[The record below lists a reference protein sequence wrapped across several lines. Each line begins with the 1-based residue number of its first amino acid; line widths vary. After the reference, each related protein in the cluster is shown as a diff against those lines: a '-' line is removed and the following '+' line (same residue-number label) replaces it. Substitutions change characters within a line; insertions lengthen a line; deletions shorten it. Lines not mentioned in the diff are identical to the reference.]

1 MTAHPGSLSRYRVE
15 HEHHV
20 AAFEAAAD
28 VPRTTEPGF
37 TLAGAL
43 WIGMQGEIVGIDQ
56 AGTRLL
62 GMGSKTWPGSWVVEL
77 ELGMSSQ
84 AWSERVRRLGEGPF
98 RFFTRMSRADGA
110 MIEVEVAASLRDV
123 NGKTY
128 VLELVRDV
136 RAERALRSAYEDL
149 QARYDLVSQAA
160 NDGLWVWDLTNGEVE
175 YSPRWASLMGL
186 SEARLVGTID
196 MWLEHIHP
204 ADRPAVDEALG
215 FHLDGLSEVF
225 ESEHRVEHRSGAWR
239 WVLVRAVAERN
250 VDGNLVRVGGST
262 SDITHRKNAE
272 ERLRYEA
279 FHDPLTGL
287 ANRAWLIHR
296 LQDTMQH
303 AQASSPLSNQGELP
317 LPIFEG
323 RVQEPNAVL
332 SFGDPRLAFEADYF
346 AIVLIGVDGFK
357 LINDSFGPS
366 LGDMLLR
373 AVAARIARSVRSVD
387 TVARISGDE
396 FALLL
401 EGLESPGEVAIIAD
415 RIAKDLAQPFD
426 LRGYAVYTSVSMGIV
441 PGTETYGEPEE
452 VLRDANIA
460 LVRAKKAGRA
470 KRVYFDQS
478 MRAKTIRRLMLE
490 TDLRRALERSELR
503 LAYQP
508 IVSLQTGE
516 IQGFEALCRWHH
528 NKHGLIGPAEFIPLA
543 EESGLIVPIGRWA
556 LQTACED
563 ALGWTPRPGA
573 PHWVAVNVSGR
584 QLSHPSFIDEV
595 REVLTSTGLPP
606 HRLHL
611 EITESVLMENAEA
624 SRDILASLRALG
636 VELSIDDFGTGYSSL
651 AYLRRFPIET
661 LKIDRAFL
669 SKEADAE
676 DSWAIIETI
685 RSLATI
691 LGIGV
696 VVEGVETSEHAQRLS
711 KMGCQAAQGYLFAR
725 PIAAEELD
733 RFVTRTNGRVE
744 I

>member
-1 MTAHPGSLSRYRVE
+1 MTANPSSLPRGTRVE

-28 VPRTTEPGF
+28 AARAAEPGF
-37 TLAGAL
+37 TLSGAL
-43 WIGMQGEIVGIDQ
+43 WMGTHGEIIGIDQ

-62 GMGSKTWPGSWVVEL
+62 GMGAKTWPGSWVVEL
-77 ELGMSSQ
+77 ELGLSSQ
-84 AWSERVRRLGEGPF
+84 AWSERVRRLGEGGL

-123 NGKTY
+123 AGKLY
-128 VLELVRDV
+128 VIELVRDV
-136 RAERALRSAYEDL
+136 RSEKALRSAYEDL

-160 NDGLWVWDLTNGEVE
+160 NDGLWVWDLGNGEVE
-175 YSPRWASLMGL
+175 YSPRWAALMGL
-186 SEARLVGTID
+186 SEARLIGTID

-204 ADRPAVDEALG
+204 ADRPAVDEGLG

-225 ESEHRVEHRSGAWR
+225 ESEHRVEHRSGMWR
-239 WVLVRAVAERN
+239 WVLVRALAERN
-250 VDGNLVRVGGST
+250 VDGNLVRVAGST

-296 LQDTMQH
+296 LQDTLQQAH
-303 AQASSPLSNQGELP
+303 ALGYGGRTEHVLHVPQP
-317 LPIFEG
+317 LPGNSEH
-323 RVQEPNAVL
+323 
-332 SFGDPRLAFEADYF
+332 F

-387 TVARISGDE
+387 TVARIGGDE

-401 EGLESPGEVAIIAD
+401 EGLESPEEVGIVAD
-415 RIAKDLAQPFD
+415 RIAKDLSQPFD

-460 LVRAKKAGRA
+460 LVRGKKAGRA
-470 KRVYFDQS
+470 KRVYFNQS
-478 MRAKTIRRLMLE
+478 MRSDTIRRLMLE
-490 TDLRRALERSELR
+490 TDLRRALERAELR

-508 IVSLQTGE
+508 VISLQTGE

-563 ALGWTPRPGA
+563 ALHWSGNDGA
-573 PHWVAVNVSGR
+573 KHWVAVNVSGR
-584 QLSHPSFIDEV
+584 QLSHPGYVDEV
-595 REVLTSTGLPP
+595 REVLEQTGLPP
-606 HRLHL
+606 ARLHL

-636 VELSIDDFGTGYSSL
+636 VDLSIDDFGTGYSSL

-669 SKEADAE
+669 AKDADAE

-696 VVEGVETSEHAQRLS
+696 IVEGVETVEHALRLR

-725 PIAAEELD
+725 PIAAEEVD
-733 RFVTRTNGRVE
+733 RYIVRIGPKVIIEDLR
-744 I
+744 